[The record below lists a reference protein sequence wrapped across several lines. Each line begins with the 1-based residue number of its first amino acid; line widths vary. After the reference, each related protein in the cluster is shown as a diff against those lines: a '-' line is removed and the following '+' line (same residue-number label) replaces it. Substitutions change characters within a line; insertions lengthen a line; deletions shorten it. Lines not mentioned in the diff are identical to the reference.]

1 MDIDTLALH
10 LVNARADE
18 AQAKQ
23 IRIDAEEAIIAQYDT
38 AESGSQ
44 TIKTGNGLKL
54 TLKTGLNY
62 KVGGMENIPND
73 LRKETV
79 KVTLDEKAYEAL
91 RESDPM
97 EFDRVAQFVTTTP
110 KKAAVTVAVL

>member
-10 LVNARADE
+10 LVNARTDE
-18 AQAKQ
+18 ANAKAV
-23 IRIDAEEAIIAQYDT
+23 RIAAEEAIIAQYET

-54 TLKTGLNY
+54 TLKTGLTY
-62 KVGGMENIPND
+62 KVGGIENLPD
-73 LRKETV
+73 ELRKETV

-97 EFDRVAQFVTTTP
+97 EFDRVAQYVTTTP
-110 KKAAVTVAVL
+110 RKAAVTVAVL